1 MPTELSEHELCIQAA
16 AGQRWAIK
24 ELVGRHHAHL
34 LRFVGRELA
43 ALGKPQELAEEI
55 VHDTYLRCL
64 PKLGRFVPRSERSF
78 LAWLKKIAARR
89 LIDLLRHQSHEPR
102 AFNPT
107 VTYRSRSGRSAN
119 ELGGLVAQTTS
130 LIRKVINREQAQRLQ
145 AAFALLPEQYR
156 TALRLRYVEGY
167 RVEQIADAM
176 HCSAAAAHG
185 LLKRAKQK
193 LRAILAFE
201 TSQ

>member
-64 PKLGRFVPRSERSF
+64 P
-78 LAWLKKIAARR
+78 
-89 LIDLLRHQSHEPR
+89 SHEPR